1 MDKKEPLISVVFRK
15 KTNVMFRQPSI
26 VLDLF
31 LNMALNLFQILT
43 PNGIVEQI
51 SLHAFIEP
59 STWTRDISWSLI
71 LPDNCDNWSVIGN
84 AVDEYILSLN
94 AILNENIYLKQTT
107 PVFTCVLWVN
117 YNGNFWDKALLCW
130 GNPPIFP
137 FMRSR
142 DPLKSSSRLRA
153 C

>member
-43 PNGIVEQI
+43 PSGIVEQI

-59 STWTRDISWSLI
+59 STWTVDISQTLI
-71 LPDNCDNWSVIGN
+71 LPDNCDN
-84 AVDEYILSLN
+84 
-94 AILNENIYLKQTT
+94 
-107 PVFTCVLWVN
+107 
-117 YNGNFWDKALLCW
+117 
-130 GNPPIFP
+130 
-137 FMRSR
+137 
-142 DPLKSSSRLRA
+142 
-153 C
+153 